1 MEESNGCQSC
11 HRSETLQ
18 IKSIYSKLAKLDYFY
33 QIFKFWQKFN
43 LTVISSSGSICVKL
57 IKERMK
63 LEWISHYKHAPKLTQ
78 NTFKNNL
85 SDN

>member
-1 MEESNGCQSC
+1 MVVKVG
-11 HRSETLQ
+11 RSVADTLQ
-18 IKSIYSKLAKLDYFY
+18 IKSIYSKLAKLDRFE
-33 QIFKFWQKFN
+33 QIFKFWHKFN
-43 LTVISSSGSICVKL
+43 LLVISSIGSKCVKL

-85 SDN
+85 SNN